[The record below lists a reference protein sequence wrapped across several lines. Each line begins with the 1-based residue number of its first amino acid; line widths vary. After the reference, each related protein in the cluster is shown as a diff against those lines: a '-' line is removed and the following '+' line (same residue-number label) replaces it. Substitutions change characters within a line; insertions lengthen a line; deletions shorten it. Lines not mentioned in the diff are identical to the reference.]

1 MTHPASTFAS
11 AVQDGDELAVLHE
24 LFATFPS
31 RAEYLL
37 PLLHQVQARVG
48 FVSHAATRAIA
59 AHFNLSRAE
68 VHGVVT
74 FYHDFRDAP
83 VGDTVVQLCMAEAC
97 RAVGCVDLEA
107 HLATRRGA
115 PLGEVIPNQRWHA
128 EATYCLGNCA
138 LGPSLRIG
146 ETVYGRVTPERLD
159 ELLATHLGANTPG
172 ANAPNADTRNGGSAS

>member
-1 MTHPASTFAS
+1 MPHPAFAEAS
-11 AVQDGDELAVLHE
+11 ASAHTPADDVQNGEELAVLHD
-24 LFATFPS
+24 LFASFPA

-48 FVSHAATRAIA
+48 FVSAAATRAIA
-59 AHFNLSRAE
+59 AHFNLTRAE

-74 FYHDFRDAP
+74 FYHDFREAP

-97 RAVGCVDLEA
+97 RAVGSQELEA

-115 PLGEVIPNQRWHA
+115 PLGEVVPGQRWHA

-146 ETVYGRVTPERLD
+146 DAVHGRLTPERLD
-159 ELLATHLGANTPG
+159 QLLP
-172 ANAPNADTRNGGSAS
+172 

>member
-1 MTHPASTFAS
+1 MTHPASPVAS
-11 AVQDGDELAVLHE
+11 AVQAGDEVAILDE
-24 LFATFPS
+24 LFAAFPS

-48 FVSHAATRAIA
+48 HVSHAATRAIA
-59 AHFNLSRAE
+59 THFNLSRAE

-83 VGDTVVQLCMAEAC
+83 VGETVVRLCMAEAC
-97 RAVGCVDLEA
+97 RAVGSLEVDAYL
-107 HLATRRGA
+107 TRRRGA
-115 PLGEVIPNQRWHA
+115 ALGAVVPNQRWHA

-146 ETVYGRVTPERLD
+146 DTVYGRVTPARL
-159 ELLATHLGANTPG
+159 EQLLADLPDAAVFVERP
-172 ANAPNADTRNGGSAS
+172 DS